1 MGVKKVKED
10 VLPKAVKAKKVA
22 RPVEAGV
29 VEIVDAPVEVART
42 LETLDG
48 QPVVT
53 VTELP
58 NGRVQVYTANGV
70 GYTLPK
76 TEYDSLLA

>member
-1 MGVKKVKED
+1 MRVKKVKED
-10 VLPKAVKAKKVA
+10 VLPKAVKAKKVVK
-22 RPVEAGV
+22 PIKKGV
-29 VEIVDAPVEVART
+29 VEMVDAPVEVSRT

-48 QPVVT
+48 QPVVA

-76 TEYDSLLA
+76 SEYDSLLA

>member
-1 MGVKKVKED
+1 MDVKKVKED
-10 VLPKAVKAKKVA
+10 VLPKAGKAKKVVK
-22 RPVEAGV
+22 PIEEGV

-42 LETLDG
+42 LTILDG
-48 QPVVT
+48 QPVIT

-76 TEYDSLLA
+76 SEYDSLLK

>member
-10 VLPKAVKAKKVA
+10 VVVKEVKAKKV
-22 RPVEAGV
+22 VNTISDGV
-29 VEIVDAPVEVART
+29 MEVVDAPVEVART

-76 TEYDSLLA
+76 SEYDSLLA